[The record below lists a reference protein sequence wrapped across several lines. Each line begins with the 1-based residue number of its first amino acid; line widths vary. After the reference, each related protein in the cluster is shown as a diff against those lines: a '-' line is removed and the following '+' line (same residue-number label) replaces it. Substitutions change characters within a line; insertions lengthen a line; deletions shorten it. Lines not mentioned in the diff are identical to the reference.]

1 MSFNNRE
8 NKVILITN
16 IPNPYRIPLFNE
28 LNRQLNDKGVKLKVI
43 FGVLG
48 YPRRKWHVDMSRCQ
62 FQYMVLPSRRIPNS
76 DPEKVSF
83 TYSNLYKMIS
93 KENPSVIITNA
104 FSIATMK
111 LWLRSFFKNTPYI
124 IWSGA
129 IQRKNRPDS
138 YLRILQRKVL
148 IKRAA
153 GYIAYG
159 KKAKE
164 YLIYLGADQNKIE
177 IGINTVDTK
186 FFMLESEKLRKL
198 KHNDNNKHLL
208 YIGHLTKGKRIDQLF
223 EVIKILSKF
232 RNDFFLELV
241 GDGDEMENLK
251 KLSNNLNIS
260 DIVKFEGFRQK
271 QDIPQYLARA
281 DCFLFP
287 SEYDVWGLVLIESMA
302 AGLPCISSIY
312 AGATY
317 DLIQDEVTGFAVDFS
332 EKEKVAEKIDWVIEN
347 PELAKEIGQ
356 NASQFIAENASIEKS
371 ATGFL
376 NAVKKILD

>member
-1 MSFNNRE
+1 
-8 NKVILITN
+8 
-16 IPNPYRIPLFNE
+16 
-28 LNRQLNDKGVKLKVI
+28 
-43 FGVLG
+43 
-48 YPRRKWHVDMSRCQ
+48 
-62 FQYMVLPSRRIPNS
+62 
-76 DPEKVSF
+76 
-83 TYSNLYKMIS
+83 
-93 KENPSVIITNA
+93 
-104 FSIATMK
+104 MK